1 MRGVLACVL
10 GFADT
15 PTAKVLSLLLND
27 LEFGLAIG
35 RTHHDLL
42 VLGLDGDDVLV
53 EDAADHAKT
62 AASLLAVPLL
72 LVHFVGI
79 LAATE
84 AEEFICVDAVDR
96 FL

>member
-1 MRGVLACVL
+1 MDGVLARVL

-15 PTAKVLSLLLND
+15 PTAEVLRLLLND
-27 LEFGLAIG
+27 LDFGLAVS
-35 RTHHDLL
+35 RTHHDLF

-53 EDAADHAKT
+53 EDPTHHAET
-62 AASLLAVPLL
+62 AASLFAVPLL

-79 LAATE
+79 LAAAE